1 MVRNWRRRVNSK
13 IHELRDYYK
22 RQMYEAVR
30 LMVALP
36 EGAEKRSAEDS
47 VEYFRTQFYHFVALC
62 NGAKP

>member
-1 MVRNWRRRVNSK
+1 MNSK

-30 LMVALP
+30 LMMALP
-36 EGAEKRSAEDS
+36 EGVEKRSAEDS
-47 VEYFRTQFYHFVALC
+47 VEYFRTQFYRFVALC